1 MSIETHLNNILEH
14 FLFTEARPVE
24 ITAVQLIHTIDLT
37 ILKENATEYELSH
50 VNQLAQAHPVA
61 AVCIYS
67 HHINYFKPQNSIN
80 FATVINFPHGNDSL
94 KKCIQQIDRAI
105 QLGIAEIDYV
115 FPYQVYLSQKKEE
128 ALTHSHAIAQY
139 CKQKNCTL
147 KIILETGA
155 FAEMRT
161 IYQLCIELLTSQCDF
176 LKTSTGKIPQGAS
189 LPAVFAILSAIK
201 DSGKTCGIKI
211 SGGIKNPQQARNF
224 AYLAELIMQKKISK
238 DWFRIGASN
247 LLGELLNNE
256 HHS

>member
-1 MSIETHLNNILEH
+1 
-14 FLFTEARPVE
+14 
-24 ITAVQLIHTIDLT
+24 
-37 ILKENATEYELSH
+37 
-50 VNQLAQAHPVA
+50 
-61 AVCIYS
+61 
-67 HHINYFKPQNSIN
+67 
-80 FATVINFPHGNDSL
+80 
-94 KKCIQQIDRAI
+94 
-105 QLGIAEIDYV
+105 
-115 FPYQVYLSQKKEE
+115 
-128 ALTHSHAIAQY
+128 
-139 CKQKNCTL
+139 
-147 KIILETGA
+147 
-155 FAEMRT
+155 MRT